1 MIAVRDHRQ
10 HLGDAHIAIVTFTGD
25 PASATAY
32 RRHLGLEEVG
42 IPVLVDPDRALYR
55 ALGAS
60 RGSRRRVWSPGT
72 LVLYARLIR
81 RGRRLRGSHDDTRQL
96 GADLVVDRAGR
107 VHRVWLPDGPDRR
120 PPVGELIDTV
130 AQLSDR

>member
-32 RRHLGLEEVG
+32 RQHLGLDEIDV
-42 IPVLVDPDRALYR
+42 PVLVDPDRAMYR
-55 ALGAS
+55 AFGAS
-60 RGSRRRVWSPGT
+60 RGSLRRVWSPGT
-72 LVLYARLIR
+72 LAMYARLLR
-81 RGRRLRGSHDDTRQL
+81 RGRRLQRSDEDTRQL
-96 GADLVVDRAGR
+96 GADVVVDRAGR
-107 VHRVWLPDGPDRR
+107 VHRLWLPDGPDRR